1 MSDLK
6 TNLQEILQ
14 EKQDKIIPENIKK
27 DVQIFDVTGTYEGS
41 GSSTTGVKLFET
53 EEEMQADSTAKEGD
67 LAVVYGTIT
76 ANSNYGDKN
85 ITQIVFPNIVT
96 LPEQVTS
103 NYTFSSVAGIFDRL
117 TLTLTSTSFSYSSR
131 GFNKLEVTYT
141 SVDGIT
147 YNRTT
152 EIENPVEVRSFS
164 ISR

>member
-27 DVQIFDVTGTYEGS
+27 DVQIFDVTGTYDGG
-41 GSSTTGVKLFET
+41 GSSTTGVKLFKT

-103 NYTFSSVAGIFDRL
+103 NYTFSSVSIFSGF